1 MKIRNHILPALLI
14 GVLAQTARGAPA
26 QDAAPNTDSKAAVP
40 AAKATDTGLKSGMP
54 SETVIKIMGQPAEVK
69 PMKTQEGKAEIW
81 VYRRQVADRVDY
93 VVISTPIISTVPDGR
108 GSTRTVVTGERTDNQ
123 EQHHITTDVIEV
135 RMFIDHYVTQKIT
148 RTESTRII

>member
-1 MKIRNHILPALLI
+1 
-14 GVLAQTARGAPA
+14 
-26 QDAAPNTDSKAAVP
+26 
-40 AAKATDTGLKSGMP
+40 MP

-135 RMFIDHYVTQKIT
+135 LMFNDHYVTQKIT